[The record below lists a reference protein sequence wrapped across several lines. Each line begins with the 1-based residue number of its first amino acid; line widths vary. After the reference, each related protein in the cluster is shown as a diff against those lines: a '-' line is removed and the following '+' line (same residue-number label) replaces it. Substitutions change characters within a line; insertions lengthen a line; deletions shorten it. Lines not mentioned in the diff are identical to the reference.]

1 MDTRVHDLL
10 VKLAAVEPL
19 RTPEGEPGAPRFGMA
34 TGAHYMP
41 VLSVY
46 LDWRPEATGER
57 PGVRAAR
64 VILRDRLHE
73 IEQALW
79 PRGAAYDAVQTDA
92 ERIRRYLDEKAPA
105 SAEGLAI
112 FACGPLG
119 LFEAL
124 ETGTPFETE
133 VTALATPHIYQLAR
147 LLDDQETVI
156 VALVDI
162 ANARLFVSQRGLLRE
177 LKGLRTDPKFFSM
190 VKGAVAMD
198 QAHYQRYALTQRAR
212 FAEEVAGA
220 LSQLVKE
227 TGATQV
233 ILAGGEVALAT
244 LRPTL
249 TPDVARLVTAV
260 SPRVDQQAT
269 SNDIREVIEPIVRE
283 VEAEQE
289 RSAVERLLSETLAGR
304 LGVVGLR
311 RTRAALE
318 LGQVNTLL
326 LSANAPLSAEE
337 RSDLI
342 ALATKT
348 GAETQIVELS
358 PGLEELGGVGALLR
372 YKLSGPSHPAAMPTL
387 EPPST
392 HPTA

>member
-19 RTPEGEPGAPRFGMA
+19 RTPEGEPGAPRFGVA
-34 TGAHYMP
+34 TGARYIP

-57 PGVRAAR
+57 PGMRAAR
-64 VILRDRLHE
+64 VVLRDRLHE

-79 PRGAAYDAVQTDA
+79 PRGAAYDAVQADTA
-92 ERIRRYLDEKAPA
+92 RIQRYLDEEAPA

-119 LFEAL
+119 LFETLDA
-124 ETGTPFETE
+124 GVPFVTE
-133 VTALATPHIYQLAR
+133 VTALAAPNLYQLAR
-147 LLDDQETVI
+147 LLDDQESVI
-156 VALVDI
+156 AALVDR

-177 LKGLRTDPKFFSM
+177 LKGLSKDPKFFSM
-190 VKGAVAMD
+190 MKGAVAMD

-212 FAEEVAGA
+212 FAEEIASA
-220 LSQLVKE
+220 LSQLIHE
-227 TGATQV
+227 TDASEV
-233 ILAGGEVALAT
+233 ILAGEEGALAT
-244 LRPTL
+244 LRPAL
-249 TPDVARLVTAV
+249 APDVARLVTLA
-260 SPRVDQQAT
+260 SPRMDMQAT
-269 SNDIREVIEPIVRE
+269 SNDIREVMEPIMRE

-289 RSAVERLLSETLAGR
+289 RSEVERLLSETLAGR

-326 LSANAPLSAEE
+326 LSASAPLSAEE

-342 ALATKT
+342 ALATNT

-372 YKLSGPSHPAAMPTL
+372 YTLSGLPHAAALPTL
-387 EPPST
+387 EPPSA

>member
-1 MDTRVHDLL
+1 MDTRVQDLL

-19 RTPEGEPGAPRFGMA
+19 RTPQGERGAPRFGA
-34 TGAHYMP
+34 AAGVQYMP

-64 VILRDRLHE
+64 VSLRDRLHE

-79 PRGAAYDAVQTDA
+79 PRGAAYDAVRADA
-92 ERIRRYLDEKAPA
+92 ARIQQYLDEQAPA

-119 LFEAL
+119 LFETL
-124 ETGTPFETE
+124 EAGVPFETE
-133 VTALATPHIYQLAR
+133 VTALATPNLYQLAR
-147 LLDDQETVI
+147 LLDDQETVV
-156 VALVDI
+156 VALVDSVT
-162 ANARLFVSQRGLLRE
+162 ARLFVSERGLLRE
-177 LKGLRTDPKFFSM
+177 LKGLSTDPKFFSAI
-190 VKGAVAMD
+190 KGAVAMD
-198 QAHYQRYALTQRAR
+198 QAHYQRYALTRR
-212 FAEEVAGA
+212 VLFAEEVASA
-220 LSQLVKE
+220 LSQLVEE
-227 TGATQV
+227 TGAREV
-233 ILAGGEVALAT
+233 ILAGEEVALAT

-249 TPDVARLVTAV
+249 APKVAQIVTAV
-260 SPRVDQQAT
+260 TPRMDMRAT
-269 SNDIREVIEPIVRE
+269 SNDIREVMEPITRE

-289 RSAVERLLSETLAGR
+289 HSEVERLLSETLAGR
-304 LGVVGLR
+304 LGVVGLH
-311 RTRAALE
+311 RTRMALQ

-326 LSANAPLSAEE
+326 LLANTPLSTED

-342 ALATKT
+342 ALATNT
-348 GAETQIVELS
+348 GADTQIVEFS

-372 YKLSGPSHPAAMPTL
+372 YKLSVPPRPAARPAP
-387 EPPST
+387 EPPGA

>member
-10 VKLAAVEPL
+10 VKLAAIEPL
-19 RTPEGEPGAPRFGMA
+19 RTPAGEPGAPRA
-34 TGAHYMP
+34 GAAAGVRYMP

-79 PRGAAYDAVQTDA
+79 PRGAAYDAVQADA
-92 ERIRRYLDEKAPA
+92 ARIQRYLDEQAPA

-119 LFEAL
+119 LFETL
-124 ETGTPFETE
+124 EAGAPFETE
-133 VTALATPHIYQLAR
+133 VTALATPNLYQLAR
-147 LLDDQETVI
+147 LLDDQETVV
-156 VALVDI
+156 VALVDSVT
-162 ANARLFVSQRGLLRE
+162 ARLFVSQRGLLRE
-177 LKGLRTDPKFFSM
+177 LKGLSKDPKFSSAI
-190 VKGAVAMD
+190 KGAVAMD
-198 QAHYQRYALTQRAR
+198 QAHYQRYALTQRVR
-212 FAEEVAGA
+212 FAEEIATA
-220 LSQLVKE
+220 LSQLVKDTDAAE
-227 TGATQV
+227 V
-233 ILAGGEVALAT
+233 ILAGEEGAVAT

-249 TPDVARLVTAV
+249 TPEVARLVTAV
-260 SPRVDQQAT
+260 APRMDMRAT
-269 SNDIREVIEPIVRE
+269 SNDIREVMEPIMRE

-289 RSAVERLLSETLAGR
+289 RSAVERLMAETLAGR
-304 LGVVGLR
+304 LGVVGLH

-326 LSANAPLSAEE
+326 LLADAPLSSEE
-337 RSDLI
+337 RSDLV
-342 ALATKT
+342 ALATNI
-348 GAETQIVELS
+348 GAETQIVEAS

-372 YKLSGPSHPAAMPTL
+372 YKLSGLPHPATMPRL
-387 EPPST
+387 EPPGA
-392 HPTA
+392 HPTV